1 MENVSRKVFI
11 TEFTVLNLR
20 KADYSMHENK
30 VALVTGSS
38 RGVGKAAAIALA
50 QAGYDIV
57 VNYARS
63 KKAALKTVE
72 EIEKLGRKAFL
83 VRANV
88 GDVEKIK
95 KMFTEIDE
103 EFGCLDV
110 FINNAASCVVRP
122 AMELEESHWDWT
134 MNINSKALLF
144 CAQEAAKLME
154 KHNGGKIVSL
164 SSLGSIRYLENYTSV
179 GVSKAAVEAL
189 TRYLAVE
196 LSSRNI
202 IVNAVSGGAI
212 NTDALKH
219 FPNREELLADARA
232 NTPAGRMVEID
243 DIVKAVMFLL
253 SDDAYMIRGQPIIVD
268 GGRSILVSCWIFCQ
282 MSLRITSLHFG
293 NIHACGGDN
302 YEATT

>member
-1 MENVSRKVFI
+1 MITLSR
-11 TEFTVLNLR
+11 
-20 KADYSMHENK
+20 

-38 RGVGKAAAIALA
+38 RGVGKAIALELA
-50 QAGYDIV
+50 KNGYDIV

-63 KKAALKTVE
+63 KSAAIETVK
-72 EIEKLGRKAFL
+72 EIENLGQKALL
-83 VRANV
+83 VKANV
-88 GDVEKIK
+88 GNVEKIK
-95 KMFTEIDE
+95 SMFDQINET
-103 EFGCLDV
+103 FGRLDILV
-110 FINNAASCVVRP
+110 NNAASGVLRP

-253 SDDAYMIRGQPIIVD
+253 SDDAYMIRGQTIIVD
-268 GGRSILVSCWIFCQ
+268 GGRSILV
-282 MSLRITSLHFG
+282 
-293 NIHACGGDN
+293 
-302 YEATT
+302 